1 MVSGTLIKQFTKPF
15 SWPDELPC
23 REGHSILPKICP
35 ASEKTSHPLTSKA
48 GIAML
53 CHRVEKDTF
62 EMYPDKIQIHESV
75 SLVSSDTDT
84 LPTHPCDFSIAWTSF
99 SETIYNFQEHS
110 RWAGNCTYI
119 RHCMSPL
126 RRSGLARG
134 RLRSIFLYLYRWFLQ
149 LGRLVHG
156 LIDHFLA
163 DVKLNWSTSPAG

>member
-1 MVSGTLIKQFTKPF
+1 MKKCTT
-15 SWPDELPC
+15 
-23 REGHSILPKICP
+23 CP
-35 ASEKTSHPLTSKA
+35 ARRKGSNVHRECLFHVHDAWLISLNEFSELLNGVQKDQNW
-48 GIAML
+48 
-53 CHRVEKDTF
+53 RVEKDTF

-126 RRSGLARG
+126 RRSSLARG